1 MSSLRVRLI
10 AGLLLVIVGFWSTF
24 WVVQFR
30 QVTEE
35 QTGQQDVGL
44 QEVAKQ
50 ILLSLSRDVSESPVQ
65 ATLALPADT
74 PFTGEKLSF
83 QVWAE
88 RRHTVLR
95 SPGAPAQALKADFG
109 DGLADAMIRGEEW
122 RVFAITDSTGK
133 VQVQVGKPKSFLLG
147 ELQRRMR
154 ASLVNLVVLLSLLSS
169 VTWVVVRWSLKP
181 VARLQD
187 AMKVRG
193 ALDLEPLPVT
203 GLPGE
208 IRPLVESF
216 NRLLQRLDEAIQGER
231 RFIAD
236 AAHELRTPLAA
247 LLAQAQVAMHVL
259 AGDAEKAAL
268 QRLVAG
274 VQRSARL
281 SEQLLDMARLDAD
294 EIADGHVRIDL
305 YELLAVVL
313 HDFDAVAGQQRQSIS
328 LDTEP
333 CVIVG
338 HVDELGILIR
348 NLVDNA
354 LRYAGEG
361 ARIEVSCRCRTK
373 DGRDSV
379 CLRVADD
386 GPGVPEAERG
396 RIFDRF
402 YRVPGSGGR
411 GSGIGLSLVARIA
424 RRHGAAIET
433 GEGLGGAGFG
443 IDVWFPAA
451 PPA

>member
-10 AGLLLVIVGFWSTF
+10 AGLLLAIVAFWGIWWT
-24 WVVQFR
+24 VQIE
-30 QVTEE
+30 QMTSE
-35 QTGQQDVGL
+35 QTGLQDVGL
-44 QEVAKQ
+44 QEIAKQ
-50 ILLSLSRDVSESPVQ
+50 ILLSLNRDTEAAPAQ
-65 ATLALPADT
+65 PTLELPADT
-74 PFTGEKLSF
+74 SFMGEKLSF
-83 QVWAE
+83 QVWAN
-88 RRHTVLR
+88 RRDAVLR
-95 SPGAPAQALKADFG
+95 SPGSPAEALKPDFLDGFADRRFN
-109 DGLADAMIRGEEW
+109 GEDW
-122 RVFAITDSTGK
+122 RVFAVSDSTGRIS
-133 VQVQVGKPKSFLLG
+133 VQVGKPEFYLRN
-147 ELQRRMR
+147 ELRRKMHR
-154 ASLVNLVVLLSLLSS
+154 SLAHAVVLLALLSG
-169 VTWVVVRWSLKP
+169 VIWVVVRWSLKP
-181 VARLQD
+181 VSAVQA
-187 AMKVRG
+187 AMKERSV
-193 ALDLEPLPVT
+193 LDLQPLPFA
-203 GLPGE
+203 GLPDE

-259 AGDAEKAAL
+259 AGDSEKAAL
-268 QRLVAG
+268 QRLVDG

-281 SEQLLDMARLDAD
+281 SEQLLDMARLDAG

-305 YELLAVVL
+305 YELLSVVL
-313 HDFDAVAGQQRQSIS
+313 RDFDAVAGQQRQSIS

-338 HVDELGILIR
+338 HVDEIGILIR

-361 ARIEVSCRCRTK
+361 ARIEVSCRCRKK

-402 YRVPGSGGR
+402 YRVPGNGGR
-411 GSGIGLSLVARIA
+411 GSGVGLSLVARIA
-424 RRHGAAIET
+424 RRHGATIET

-451 PPA
+451 PPG